1 MLSTLISM
9 SDDGVAPWWPT
20 FTLHNS
26 QLSGMCCV
34 PSPIILTRITL
45 FNVTIHTRIIS
56 LTFQLMW
63 MNASFSY
70 VIKQSHHQQT
80 ENDSVCIWWDIL
92 IGRLECLYL
101 KWETKNNN
109 KTNIVNNMSDWRLT
123 IQCVLNAML

>member
-45 FNVTIHTRIIS
+45 FNVTIHTRIIP

-80 ENDSVCIWWDIL
+80 ENDSVCIWDIL

-109 KTNIVNNMSDWRLT
+109 NTNIVNNISDWRLT